1 MPFQWGGQLI
11 CDTGTNG
18 LNQKGNPTGT
28 SISSCDIQN
37 LRCFQQLVMG
47 FTLFSF
53 FFCANTKIKITRML
67 SPSESSP
74 SCFVPPGALGNR
86 LTVLANLNGAVI
98 LFYGSC
104 VPAGEAREGNPCATQ
119 QHPPAHLWAFSSVS
133 ELLLWQKWRQ
143 KWGLCHEVPSV
154 PPESISRLNPHY
166 SLQWDGLLCAQ
177 DSQLCWWLQPEAL
190 AVPGRADPKWF
201 SFPRGWLLAQ
211 EPRNILHNIFWLLP
225 VVTPRKCN
233 LWIPRADF
241 CLLWKIDG
249 NAAFIQDCHQ
259 QILICYWYIER
270 KHIKLQL

>member
-37 LRCFQQLVMG
+37 LRCFQQMVMG

-53 FFCANTKIKITRML
+53 FFCVNTKIKITRML

-133 ELLLWQKWRQ
+133 ELFLRQ
-143 KWGLCHEVPSV
+143 K
-154 PPESISRLNPHY
+154 
-166 SLQWDGLLCAQ
+166 
-177 DSQLCWWLQPEAL
+177 
-190 AVPGRADPKWF
+190 
-201 SFPRGWLLAQ
+201 
-211 EPRNILHNIFWLLP
+211 
-225 VVTPRKCN
+225 
-233 LWIPRADF
+233 
-241 CLLWKIDG
+241 
-249 NAAFIQDCHQ
+249 
-259 QILICYWYIER
+259 
-270 KHIKLQL
+270 